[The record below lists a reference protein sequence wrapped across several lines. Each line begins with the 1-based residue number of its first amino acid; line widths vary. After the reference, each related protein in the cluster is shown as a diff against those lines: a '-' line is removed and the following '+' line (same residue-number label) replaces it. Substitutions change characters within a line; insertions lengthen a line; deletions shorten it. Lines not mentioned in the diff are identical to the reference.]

1 MRKQL
6 STGQATVPDYENSA
20 STQNQIPRNSVPNN
34 NSIFREKHIIISSPH
49 HSQIILEILMEKKLA
64 MIRNLSI

>member
-20 STQNQIPRNSVPNN
+20 STQNQIPSVPNK
-34 NSIFREKHIIISSPH
+34 NSIFREKHIIISRPH

>member
-34 NSIFREKHIIISSPH
+34 NSIFREKHII
-49 HSQIILEILMEKKLA
+49 
-64 MIRNLSI
+64 RNITSTSFTDHIPINSTSHLSAY